1 MVSKFKLKNLTWV
14 DIESP
19 TTAEVLDL
27 KEEYNIPSIV
37 AEELNTCTLRSKFD
51 YYEKYKNC
59 YIVIHFP
66 SKKGSEVSQEEEF
79 DFVISKDLLITTR
92 YQKNNTFEKI
102 LRKIGDDSFFEKN
115 QYFEN
120 AGQLFAYV
128 IKELYK
134 NTLDDIE
141 TVSDSLKK
149 IEQDIFSDKQKES
162 VGSISLANRQFI
174 NIKQSLRHHNEILSS
189 FENIAVDIF
198 GNNFSHEVTNIISEH
213 NRVKNTLEI
222 AREILNDLRTSNDS
236 IMTTKANET
245 IKTLTIISFTLLPI
259 TLITGIFGMNTS
271 DSALI
276 IRDDGDFILVL
287 IFIIILWL
295 IMFIYFKSKKWL

>member
-37 AEELNTCTLRSKFD
+37 AEELSTCTLRSKFD

-66 SKKGSEVSQEEEF
+66 SKKESDVSQEEEF

-149 IEQDIFSDKQKES
+149 IEQDIFSGKQKES

-287 IFIIILWL
+287 IFIVILWL